1 MAYLLIQVVICVLFV
16 RFIEII
22 MSCWSLNRRPLTFFV
37 PTFNLDLNRK
47 LKEKLD
53 KEIPVITVVAITGTT
68 EQSAVDPV
76 NAIVH
81 LRGKFRTKVRIT
93 LTLYDFI
100 MIVPIFVV
108 SWIIFDIINREFK
121 QNSMAGSTI
130 ANNFANGRRSSAV
143 VTAHPSSSK
152 AVICYIYI

>member
-1 MAYLLIQVVICVLFV
+1 MLVIESKT
-16 RFIEII
+16 INI
-22 MSCWSLNRRPLTFFV
+22 FV

-47 LKEKLD
+47 LKEKMD

-93 LTLYDFI
+93 
-100 MIVPIFVV
+100 
-108 SWIIFDIINREFK
+108 
-121 QNSMAGSTI
+121 
-130 ANNFANGRRSSAV
+130 
-143 VTAHPSSSK
+143 
-152 AVICYIYI
+152 

>member
-1 MAYLLIQVVICVLFV
+1 MAYLLIQVVICMLFV
-16 RFIEII
+16 PFIEIS
-22 MSCWSLNRRPLTFFV
+22 MSCWSLNRRPLAVFV

-81 LRGKFRTKVRIT
+81 LRRTFRTKVRIT
-93 LTLYDFI
+93 RTLYAFISEILATVFIILI

-108 SWIIFDIINREFK
+108 S
-121 QNSMAGSTI
+121 
-130 ANNFANGRRSSAV
+130 
-143 VTAHPSSSK
+143 
-152 AVICYIYI
+152 

>member
-1 MAYLLIQVVICVLFV
+1 MAYLLIQVVICMLFV
-16 RFIEII
+16 PFIEIS
-22 MSCWSLNRRPLTFFV
+22 MSCWSLNRRPLAFFV

-130 ANNFANGRRSSAV
+130 ANNFGNGRRSSAV

>member
-1 MAYLLIQVVICVLFV
+1 MRHLGNGLCTDSSGHMYVICAVYWDQHELLV
-16 RFIEII
+16 IESKTINI
-22 MSCWSLNRRPLTFFV
+22 FV

-47 LKEKLD
+47 LKEKMD

-93 LTLYDFI
+93 WTLYDFISEILATVFIILI

-108 SWIIFDIINREFK
+108 SWIIFDITSIGSLSKTLWRI
-121 QNSMAGSTI
+121 MAGVQVQS
-130 ANNFANGRRSSAV
+130 
-143 VTAHPSSSK
+143 
-152 AVICYIYI
+152 

>member
-1 MAYLLIQVVICVLFV
+1 MLFV
-16 RFIEII
+16 PFIEIS
-22 MSCWSLNRRPLTFFV
+22 MSCWSLNRSLAFFV

-93 LTLYDFI
+93 
-100 MIVPIFVV
+100 
-108 SWIIFDIINREFK
+108 
-121 QNSMAGSTI
+121 
-130 ANNFANGRRSSAV
+130 
-143 VTAHPSSSK
+143 
-152 AVICYIYI
+152 

>member
-1 MAYLLIQVVICVLFV
+1 MAYLLIHVVICMLFV
-16 RFIEII
+16 PFIEIS
-22 MSCWSLNRRPLTFFV
+22 MSCWSLNRRPLAFFV

-93 LTLYDFI
+93 WTLYDFI

-130 ANNFANGRRSSAV
+130 ANNFANGRCSSAV

-152 AVICYIYI
+152 AVILCII

>member
-108 SWIIFDIINREFK
+108 S
-121 QNSMAGSTI
+121 
-130 ANNFANGRRSSAV
+130 
-143 VTAHPSSSK
+143 
-152 AVICYIYI
+152 

>member
-1 MAYLLIQVVICVLFV
+1 MAYLLIQVVICMFFV
-16 RFIEII
+16 PFIEIS
-22 MSCWSLNRRPLTFFV
+22 MSCWSLNRRPLAFFV

-152 AVICYIYI
+152 AVILYII

>member
-1 MAYLLIQVVICVLFV
+1 MAYLLIQVVICMLFV
-16 RFIEII
+16 PFIEIS
-22 MSCWSLNRRPLTFFV
+22 MSCWSLNRRPLAFFV

-130 ANNFANGRRSSAV
+130 ANNFANGRQSRAV
-143 VTAHPSSSK
+143 VTPPPSSSK
-152 AVICYIYI
+152 AVIWCII

>member
-1 MAYLLIQVVICVLFV
+1 MAYLLIQVVICMLFV
-16 RFIEII
+16 PFIEISI
-22 MSCWSLNRRPLTFFV
+22 SCWSLNRRPLAFFV

-81 LRGKFRTKVRIT
+81 LRRTFRTKVRIT
-93 LTLYDFI
+93 RTLYAFISEILATVFIILI

-108 SWIIFDIINREFK
+108 S
-121 QNSMAGSTI
+121 
-130 ANNFANGRRSSAV
+130 
-143 VTAHPSSSK
+143 
-152 AVICYIYI
+152 

>member
-1 MAYLLIQVVICVLFV
+1 MAYLLIQVAICVLFV
-16 RFIEII
+16 RCIEIS

-37 PTFNLDLNRK
+37 PTFNSDLNRK

-53 KEIPVITVVAITGTT
+53 KEIPVITLVAITGTT

-93 LTLYDFI
+93 
-100 MIVPIFVV
+100 
-108 SWIIFDIINREFK
+108 
-121 QNSMAGSTI
+121 
-130 ANNFANGRRSSAV
+130 
-143 VTAHPSSSK
+143 
-152 AVICYIYI
+152 

>member
-1 MAYLLIQVVICVLFV
+1 MAYLLIQVVICMLFV
-16 RFIEII
+16 PFIEIS
-22 MSCWSLNRRPLTFFV
+22 MSCWSLNRRPVAFFV

>member
-1 MAYLLIQVVICVLFV
+1 MAYLLIQVVICMSFV
-16 RFIEII
+16 RFIEIS

-93 LTLYDFI
+93 WTLYDFI

-152 AVICYIYI
+152 AVILCII